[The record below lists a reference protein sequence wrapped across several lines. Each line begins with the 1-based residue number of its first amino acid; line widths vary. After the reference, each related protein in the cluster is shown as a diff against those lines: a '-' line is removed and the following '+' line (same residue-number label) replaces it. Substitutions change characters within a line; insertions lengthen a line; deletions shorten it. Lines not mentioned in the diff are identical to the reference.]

1 MIRSLLAAMRRS
13 LFLVVTAACCAAAAS
28 AQQRWAYQPL
38 QRPAVPA
45 AAWGD
50 APIDRFVAAKLV
62 GTGLQPSPPATRA
75 AWLRRAA
82 LDLRGLPPTVTELDA
97 FLADTA
103 PDAKARAADALMAGP
118 AFGERW
124 AQWWLDLA
132 RYADSQGY
140 EKDDLRPSMWRWRE
154 WVIDAFAA
162 GMPLDQ
168 FTVEQLA
175 GDLLPDATIEQR
187 LATAFHRQTMTN
199 TEGGTDDEEFR
210 SAAVVD
216 RVDTTMQVWMGSTLG
231 CAQCHDHKYDRFSQR
246 EFFQLYAYF
255 DQTED
260 SDRGDDEPKL
270 LAPTPAQRRETARLE
285 GELATA
291 RRALAPEP
299 AAVAAWA
306 DAQAA
311 QLRAFA
317 AAAPQA
323 TTWQALGPLP
333 AGGMQQAHA
342 RAFAPER
349 DGVQLAAEQDGQRWR
364 EEPAWRDGAVHSWRG
379 DGAAMYL
386 FRTVRAASAA
396 SAVLSLGRDDAIK
409 AWWNGVEVLAR
420 ADGGAAA
427 PDQALVPVAL
437 QPGDNTLLLKVS
449 NGGGVAGFYF
459 DLRAS
464 ELPADV
470 QAIAQREPAARDDA
484 QRARLAAEFV
494 VHAAELAPAR
504 AQVAALEAE
513 LAKQRGP
520 AVPVLRELPTERRRT
535 TRIHRRG
542 SFLDPGDPVQPGL
555 PAVWASW
562 LGGAPSPSDR
572 LGFARWLVAPANPLT
587 PRVLANRLWS
597 ELFGQGLVTTLEDFG
612 AQGELPSHPELLD
625 WLACE
630 LRDGGWSLR
639 GFLKQIVLSATYGQS
654 SSQTPAHREHDPY
667 NRLLARGATFR
678 LSAETLRDQ
687 ALAVAG
693 VLTPTIGGPS
703 VMPPQPDGV
712 WLQMYSGAQWR
723 AADGPD
729 RYRRALYTFWRRTS
743 PHPAMM
749 VFDAQSREACVLR
762 RPRTNTPL
770 QALVLWNDPQFREPA
785 LALARLAREAATA
798 GADDA
803 AGVDALWRRCLCRA
817 PSAGEHARTR
827 QLLADERARFAAA
840 PQQAEA
846 IAGLQRADAGEL
858 AAWSVLASVVLA
870 LDEFV
875 TRR

>member
-1 MIRSLLAAMRRS
+1 MKPRLAIA
-13 LFLVVTAACCAAAAS
+13 AACLLVAAAGAQQHWAYRPLLRPTPPAAAS
-28 AQQRWAYQPL
+28 GF
-38 QRPAVPA
+38 
-45 AAWGD
+45 GD
-50 APIDRFVAAKLV
+50 GPIDAFVAAKLAAA
-62 GTGLQPSPPATRA
+62 GLPPSPPADRA
-75 AWLRRAA
+75 VWLRRAA
-82 LDLRGLPPTVTELDA
+82 LDLRGLPPTPDELAA
-97 FLADTA
+97 FLADDG

-140 EKDDLRPSMWRWRE
+140 EKDDLRPTMWRWRE

-162 GMPLDQ
+162 GMPLDR

-175 GDLLPDATIEQR
+175 GDLLPDATVEQR

-210 SAAVVD
+210 VAAVVD

-231 CAQCHDHKYDRFSQR
+231 CAQCHDHKYDRFAQR

-260 SDRGDDEPKL
+260 RDRGDDEPKL
-270 LAPTPAQRRETARLE
+270 VAQTAAQRAASERIAA
-285 GELATA
+285 ELAAIRPQLVAEQALALPA
-291 RRALAPEP
+291 RQAGVFAPEP
-299 AAVAAWA
+299 ACVRRDDGSAPAAA
-306 DAQAA
+306 LVPALARLREHAQALTA
-311 QLRAFA
+311 
-317 AAAPQA
+317 
-323 TTWQALGPLP
+323 
-333 AGGMQQAHA
+333 
-342 RAFAPER
+342 
-349 DGVQLAAEQDGQRWR
+349 QLAA
-364 EEPAWRDGAVHSWRG
+364 H
-379 DGAAMYL
+379 
-386 FRTVRAASAA
+386 
-396 SAVLSLGRDDAIK
+396 
-409 AWWNGVEVLAR
+409 
-420 ADGGAAA
+420 
-427 PDQALVPVAL
+427 
-437 QPGDNTLLLKVS
+437 
-449 NGGGVAGFYF
+449 
-459 DLRAS
+459 
-464 ELPADV
+464 
-470 QAIAQREPAARDDA
+470 
-484 QRARLAAEFV
+484 
-494 VHAAELAPAR
+494 
-504 AQVAALEAE
+504 
-513 LAKQRGP
+513 RGP
-520 AVPVLRELPTERRRT
+520 AVPVLRELPAEQRRT

-555 PAVWASW
+555 PAVWDAW
-562 LGGAPSPSDR
+562 RGDEPAPTDR
-572 LGFARWLVAPANPLT
+572 LGFARWLVSPRNPLT
-587 PRVLANRLWS
+587 PRVLANRLWC

-612 AQGELPSHPELLD
+612 VQGEPPSHPELLD

-654 SSQTPAHREHDPY
+654 SAQTPAHREHDPY
-667 NRLLARGATFR
+667 NRLLARGAAFR

-693 VLTPTIGGPS
+693 LLAPTVGGPS

-712 WLQMYSGAQWR
+712 WLQMYSGAHWH
-723 AADGPD
+723 AAQGPD

-743 PHPAMM
+743 PHPAML

-762 RPRTNTPL
+762 RVRTNTPL

-785 LALARLAREAATA
+785 VELAALAHAAA
-798 GADDA
+798 AVEGDV
-803 AGVDALWRRCLCRA
+803 AGVALLWRRCLCRR
-817 PSAGEHARTR
+817 PSDGERARSL
-827 QLLADERARFAAA
+827 QLLADERAHLQAV

-846 IAGLQRADAGEL
+846 MVGAGREGAVEL